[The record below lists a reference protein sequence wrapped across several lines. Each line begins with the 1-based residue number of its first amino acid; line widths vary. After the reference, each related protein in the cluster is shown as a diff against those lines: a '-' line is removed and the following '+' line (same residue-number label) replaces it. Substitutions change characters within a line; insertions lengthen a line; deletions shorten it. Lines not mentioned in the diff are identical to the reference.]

1 MSKRVVESPY
11 NPRPHSLAFHAR
23 SERFA
28 ILVMHRRAGKTVMCI
43 NDLIDKALQNKL
55 PMPRYGYIAPLYKQA
70 KDVAWSYLKMYA
82 APVIERVMESELSV
96 QLVNGALI
104 RLYGADNP
112 DSLRG
117 IYFDGAILDE
127 YGDMQP
133 RLFGEVIAPT
143 LTDRRG
149 WAVFIGTPKGPNHFY
164 ELWEDST
171 PEAVR
176 RKAAERGIPEVH
188 WLRQMLKASE
198 SGIIPADELALAA
211 TLPGSD
217 EDTFRQEFECDF
229 QAAVRGAYYGKQ
241 LNGLES
247 TNMGSFPWDPDLQVL
262 TAWDI
267 GYTDDTSIWFY
278 QVNGREIKVI
288 DFFTVA
294 GYSVGD
300 VLGVLR
306 SKPYAYGMAYLP
318 HDAKN
323 RSFQTGKST
332 RELMI
337 EDGLRTQIVPSLSI
351 QDGIQAVRKTL
362 PRVYFNTDNA
372 DVRIGV
378 NALRVY
384 QRKWDDKRRMFSE
397 QPLHDW
403 SSNPADAFRMLAL
416 ATTASVERSGSRGL
430 NTPKVVPI
438 RPGASLNLNTLFAE
452 REAQMRN
459 RGRI

>member
-1 MSKRVVESPY
+1 M
-11 NPRPHSLAFHAR
+11 
-23 SERFA
+23 
-28 ILVMHRRAGKTVMCI
+28 VMHRRAGKTVMCI
-43 NDLIDKALQNKL
+43 NDLIDKALQNTR

-82 APVIERVMESELSV
+82 EPVISKVMESELSV

-117 IYFDGAILDE
+117 VYFDGVILDE

-171 PEAVR
+171 VEGVR
-176 RKAAERGIPEVH
+176 RKAAEKGIPEVH
-188 WLRQMLKASE
+188 WFRKILKASE
-198 SGIIPADELALAA
+198 SEIIPADELALAA
-211 TLPGSD
+211 SLPGSD

-229 QAAVRGAYYGKQ
+229 QAAVRGAYYGKLLNQ
-241 LNGLES
+241 LER
-247 TNMGSFPWDPDLQVL
+247 TNMGSFPWEPDLQVL

-267 GYTDDTSIWFY
+267 GWADDTSVWFY
-278 QVNGREIKVI
+278 QTNGREIKII
-288 DFFTVA
+288 DFFTVS
-294 GYSVGD
+294 GYSIAD

-306 SKPYAYGMAYLP
+306 SKPYGYGMAYLP
-318 HDAKN
+318 HDARNK
-323 RSFQTGKST
+323 SFQTGKST
-332 RELMI
+332 RELMH
-337 EDGLRTQIVPSLSI
+337 EDGLRTMIVPSLSV

-362 PRVYFNTDNA
+362 PRVYFNTDNP

-384 QRKWDDKRRMFSE
+384 QRKWDDKKRMFSE
-397 QPLHDW
+397 TPNHDW
-403 SSNPADAFRMLAL
+403 ASNPADAFRMLAL
-416 ATTASVERSGSRGL
+416 VTTPSAEREGSVGL
-430 NTPKVVPI
+430 KKAKVVPI
-438 RPGASLNLNTLFAE
+438 TPYSMSLSTLFAE
-452 REAQMRN
+452 REARLKDN
-459 RGRI
+459 GRI